1 MRSGFTRI
9 LLPLAVLL
17 AAALLV
23 ASPAQSVTLPKTQ
36 AATLV
41 ANGAIGSQACDPD
54 AYETDDTRLQ
64 ASTLP
69 GNGLWASHTFHVP
82 RILM

>member
-41 ANGAIGSQACDPD
+41 ANGATGS
-54 AYETDDTRLQ
+54 
-64 ASTLP
+64 AS
-69 GNGLWASHTFHVP
+69 
-82 RILM
+82 M